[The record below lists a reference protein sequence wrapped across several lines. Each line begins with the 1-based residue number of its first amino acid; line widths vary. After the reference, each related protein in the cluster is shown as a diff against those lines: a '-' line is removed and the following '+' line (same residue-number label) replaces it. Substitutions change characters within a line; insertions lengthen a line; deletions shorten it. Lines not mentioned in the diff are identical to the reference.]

1 MDSYKFQK
9 RCKEWLIAY
18 YREKFKKNISIE
30 DIFVVW
36 SCKTLQNNKIL
47 ISTTLLDGIYVECT
61 QNGDKQE
68 TYFDIYKKQKNI
80 MFSNLGCLIMYLII
94 IGKHRI

>member
-9 RCKEWLIAY
+9 ACKEWLIAY
-18 YREKFKKNISIE
+18 YKEKFNKYISIE

-36 SCKTLQNNKIL
+36 SCKILQNNKIL

-80 MFSNLGCLIMYLII
+80 MFSNRELFG
-94 IGKHRI
+94 

>member
-9 RCKEWLIAY
+9 ACKEWLIAY
-18 YREKFKKNISIE
+18 YKEKFKKDISIE

-47 ISTTLLDGIYVECT
+47 MSTNILDGIYVECT

-68 TYFDIYKKQKNI
+68 TYFDIYEKRANI
-80 MFSNLGCLIMYLII
+80 KVVNEVLIY
-94 IGKHRI
+94 

>member
-9 RCKEWLIAY
+9 ACKEWLIAY
-18 YREKFKKNISIE
+18 CKEKFNKYISIE

-36 SCKTLQNNKIL
+36 SCKILQNNKIL

-80 MFSNLGCLIMYLII
+80 MFSNRELFG
-94 IGKHRI
+94 

>member
-9 RCKEWLIAY
+9 ACKEWLIAY
-18 YREKFKKNISIE
+18 YNEKFKKDISIE

-47 ISTTLLDGIYVECT
+47 MSTNISDGIYVECT

-68 TYFDIYKKQKNI
+68 TYFDIYEKRANI
-80 MFSNLGCLIMYLII
+80 KVVNEVLIY
-94 IGKHRI
+94 

>member
-9 RCKEWLIAY
+9 ACKEWLIMY
-18 YREKFKKNISIE
+18 YKENFNKNISIE

-36 SCKTLQNNKIL
+36 SCKILQNNKIL

-68 TYFDIYKKQKNI
+68 TYFDIYQKQKNI
-80 MFSNLGCLIMYLII
+80 MFSNGELFG
-94 IGKHRI
+94 

>member
-9 RCKEWLIAY
+9 ACKEWLIMY
-18 YREKFKKNISIE
+18 YKERFKKDISIE

-47 ISTTLLDGIYVECT
+47 ISTNISDGIYVECT

-68 TYFDIYKKQKNI
+68 TYFDIYEKRENVKVVNEV
-80 MFSNLGCLIMYLII
+80 LIY
-94 IGKHRI
+94 

>member
-9 RCKEWLIAY
+9 ACKEWLIAY
-18 YREKFKKNISIE
+18 YKANFNKDISIE

-47 ISTTLLDGIYVECT
+47 MSTNIPDGIYVECT

-68 TYFDIYKKQKNI
+68 TYFDIYQKRENI
-80 MFSNLGCLIMYLII
+80 KVVNEVLIY
-94 IGKHRI
+94 

>member
-9 RCKEWLIAY
+9 ACKEWLIAY
-18 YREKFKKNISIE
+18 YKENFKKDISIE

-47 ISTTLLDGIYVECT
+47 ISTTLLDGIYIECT

-68 TYFDIYKKQKNI
+68 TYFDIYKKRASF
-80 MFSNLGCLIMYLII
+80 MLSNEILID
-94 IGKHRI
+94 

>member
-9 RCKEWLIAY
+9 ACKEWLIMY
-18 YREKFKKNISIE
+18 YKENFNKDISIE

-47 ISTTLLDGIYVECT
+47 MSTNISDGIYVECT

-68 TYFDIYKKQKNI
+68 TYFDIYEKRQNI
-80 MFSNLGCLIMYLII
+80 KIVNEVLIY
-94 IGKHRI
+94 

>member
-9 RCKEWLIAY
+9 ACKEWLIKY
-18 YREKFKKNISIE
+18 YIEHLNKSLDIE
-30 DIFVVW
+30 DIYVVW

-47 ISTTLLDGIYVECT
+47 MSTNLLDGIYVECT

-68 TYFDIYKKQKNI
+68 TYFDIYTKQANI
-80 MFSNLGCLIMYLII
+80 KVVNEILI
-94 IGKHRI
+94 

>member
-1 MDSYKFQK
+1 MDSYKFK
-9 RCKEWLIAY
+9 KACKESLIAY
-18 YREKFKKNISIE
+18 YKEKFNKYISIE

-36 SCKTLQNNKIL
+36 SCKILQNNKIL

-80 MFSNLGCLIMYLII
+80 MFSNRELFG
-94 IGKHRI
+94 

>member
-9 RCKEWLIAY
+9 ACKDWLIKY
-18 YREKFKKNISIE
+18 YKDHYKKVIGIE

-47 ISTTLLDGIYVECT
+47 MSTTINDGVYVEVT
-61 QNGDKQE
+61 YNGDKKE
-68 TYFDIYKKQKNI
+68 SYFDIYTKVRNVLVEDKKLFKD
-80 MFSNLGCLIMYLII
+80 
-94 IGKHRI
+94 